1 MSTFGSITTI
11 DGLIEYIKR
20 SLGYPVIRINVT
32 DDQFIDRIN
41 DALSLYREY
50 HFNATEK
57 VLLAHALSET
67 EIANKEIILP
77 DNVTGIEEVYPGN
90 TAFGGGLLTSN
101 YIYLFQEMR
110 RTGVT
115 AGLTSYLN
123 FESKAA
129 EFQSI
134 LNTKLRWNFVKHRN
148 ALKIITNWN
157 DYVPGQYIV
166 IEGWIKLDPEEHPSM
181 LNDPWLIEY
190 STWLIKRQMATN
202 LSKFANVTLPGG
214 VTINADEMMSMA
226 TENIQRMRDEIM
238 DKWMM
243 PPMIHIG

>member
-1 MSTFGSITTI
+1 MGTFEQIETV
-11 DGLIEYIKR
+11 DDLIEYIRR
-20 SLGYPVIRINVT
+20 SLGYPVIRVNVT
-32 DDQFIDRIN
+32 DDQFLDRIY
-41 DALSLYREY
+41 DALALYREY

-57 VLLAHALSET
+57 VLLAHSLSEE
-67 EIANKEIILP
+67 EIANREIILP
-77 DNVTGIEEVYPGN
+77 DNVTGVEEVYPGN

-115 AGLTSYLN
+115 AGLTSYIN
-123 FESKAA
+123 FESKVA

-134 LNTKLRWNFVKHRN
+134 LNTKLRWNFVKHRR
-148 ALKIITNWN
+148 ALKIVTNWDN
-157 DYVPGQYIV
+157 YVPDQYILV
-166 IEGWIKLDPEEHPSM
+166 EGWIQLDPEEHISM

-202 LSKFANVTLPGG
+202 LGKFANVQLPGG
-214 VTINADEMMSMA
+214 VTINSDQMLSEA

-243 PPMIHIG
+243 PPMIHIA